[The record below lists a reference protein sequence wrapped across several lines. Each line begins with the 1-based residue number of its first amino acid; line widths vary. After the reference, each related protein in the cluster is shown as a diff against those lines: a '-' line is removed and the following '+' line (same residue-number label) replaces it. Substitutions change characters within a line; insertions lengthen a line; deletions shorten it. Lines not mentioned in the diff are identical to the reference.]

1 MLATTWSSINRAAF
15 TLPILAIEH
24 PTLGLRAKKPFIIV
38 RRLARPLE
46 LPTALS
52 HPTERYFRRRDKLY
66 VIPSMES
73 TVYVFDVTGP
83 GKIENRRVLCELKQR
98 DGEKDKGGDGLTID
112 VAGNLYITTG
122 LGLQVVSP
130 EGKHLGIIAV
140 PEHPA
145 NAAFGGAD
153 MSTIYITARTGF
165 YSVPMS
171 IKGHRFTG
179 TVKP

>member
-1 MLATTWSSINRAAF
+1 M
-15 TLPILAIEH
+15 
-24 PTLGLRAKKPFIIV
+24 
-38 RRLARPLE
+38 
-46 LPTALS
+46 
-52 HPTERYFRRRDKLY
+52 
-66 VIPSMES
+66 
-73 TVYVFDVTGP
+73 
-83 GKIENRRVLCELKQR
+83 CELKQR

-153 MSTIYITARTGF
+153 MTTIYITARTGF